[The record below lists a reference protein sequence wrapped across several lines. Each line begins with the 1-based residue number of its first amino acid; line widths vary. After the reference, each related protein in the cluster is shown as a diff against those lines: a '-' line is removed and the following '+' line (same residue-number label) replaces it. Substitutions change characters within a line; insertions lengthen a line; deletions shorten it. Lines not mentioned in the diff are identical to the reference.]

1 MSNSSR
7 IDVPIAVISAWISLF
22 ERTLSMRFF
31 STLMILPRSGRTA
44 CVLRSRPCLAEP
56 PAESPS
62 TTKISASAGS
72 RTEQSASLPGS
83 VEFSS
88 ADLRRVRSRALRAA
102 SRARCACTAFVM
114 ICLASVGFSSRNSAR
129 PLLTAAC
136 TKPSTGGLPSLV
148 FVWPSNCGS
157 WIFTEMIAVRPS
169 RMSSPWRLPSF
180 SLRTPF
186 SRAYALIVRVSA
198 ERKPDRCE
206 PPSCVLMLL
215 ANESSDSW

>member
-7 IDVPIAVISAWISLF
+7 IPVPIAVISAWISLF
-22 ERTLSMRFF
+22 ESTLSMRFF
-31 STLMILPRSGRTA
+31 STLMIFPRSGRIA
-44 CVLRSRPCLAEP
+44 WVLRSRPCLAEP

-62 TTKISASAGS
+62 TMKISASAGS

-102 SRARCACTAFVM
+102 SRARAASTALR
-114 ICLASVGFSSRNSAR
+114 IAWRASAGFSSRNSAS

-157 WIFTEMIAVRPS
+157 AIFTEMIAVRPS
-169 RMSSPWRLPSF
+169 RTSSPWRFGSF
-180 SLRTPF
+180 SF
-186 SRAYALIVRVSA
+186 SSPTWRA
-198 ERKPDRCE
+198 
-206 PPSCVLMLL
+206 
-215 ANESSDSW
+215 